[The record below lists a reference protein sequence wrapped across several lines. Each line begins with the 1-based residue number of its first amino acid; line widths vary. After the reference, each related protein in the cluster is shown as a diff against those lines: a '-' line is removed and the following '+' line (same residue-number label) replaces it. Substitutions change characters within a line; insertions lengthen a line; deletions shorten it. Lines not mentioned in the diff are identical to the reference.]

1 MKAILVGV
9 KLDEVLL
16 KDFEDEMDELKNLS
30 SACDIETIEMV
41 KQTLPFI
48 NSQTYVGKGKLEELK
63 MLINGL
69 EPDVII
75 CNDELTPLQIANISE
90 ELDILIYDRTYLI
103 LEIFKSRAK
112 TKEAII
118 QVEIAMLN
126 YVLPRLVGLRKGL
139 SRQRGSGGGFAH
151 GKGAGESKLELD
163 RRINKDKISALKE
176 KLRELSKVRKTQR
189 EKRKK
194 SATPTVC
201 LVGYTNSG
209 KSTLMNKLLS
219 ISKVSEEKKVFQKN
233 MLFATLETSSRKMS
247 FKSGSFVLT
256 DTVGFIEKLPHH
268 LVEAFKSTLEEIKEA
283 DLILHVVDGS
293 NEKYLN
299 QIQATNT
306 VLEKLEVKEIPVV
319 YVFNKIDKVDNY
331 LYIPNEFQLAYRI
344 SAKKGTNVEYLIDE
358 INKILYKNYLEV
370 ILEIPYDKNEIV
382 HEIYNVAINVNIK
395 YGDDKTIIKCK
406 MDNININ
413 KYKQYINYE

>member
-9 KLDEVLL
+9 KLDEVLQ
-16 KDFEDEMDELKNLS
+16 KDFDDEMEELKNLA
-30 SACDIETIEMV
+30 SACDIESIEIV
-41 KQTLPFI
+41 KQTLPFV
-48 NSQTYVGKGKLEELK
+48 NSLTYVGKGKLEELK
-63 MLINGL
+63 ILINGL
-69 EPDVII
+69 EPDVVI
-75 CNDELTPLQIANISE
+75 CNDELTPLQISNISE

-112 TKEAII
+112 TREAII

-126 YVLPRLVGLRKGL
+126 YVLPRLVGLRQGL

-163 RRINKDKISALKE
+163 RRINKDKISVLKRE
-176 KLRELSKVRKTQR
+176 LKELSKVRKTQR
-189 EKRKK
+189 ERRKK
-194 SATPTVC
+194 STTPTVC

-219 ISKVSEEKKVFQKN
+219 LSKASADKKVFQKD

-306 VLEKLEVKEIPVV
+306 VLEKLEVKEIPIV
-319 YVFNKIDKVDNY
+319 YVFNKIDKLDNY
-331 LYIPNEFQLAYRI
+331 LYIPNEFPQAYRI
-344 SAKKGTNVEYLIDE
+344 SAKNGTNVEYLVKE
-358 INKILYKNYLEV
+358 INKILYKDYLNV
-370 ILEIPYDKNEIV
+370 TLEIPYDKNEIV
-382 HEIYNVAINVNIK
+382 HEVYNIAIDVDIK
-395 YGDDKTIIKCK
+395 YDRDKTIIKCK
-406 MDNININ
+406 MDIVNVK
-413 KYKQYINYE
+413 KYNQYVIQE